1 MNGTSGFEEVQSS
14 TPDHQ
19 PIGSCTSNSINS
31 EQVSGIFSVRTISS
45 LSPQAFAR
53 SMKRLLTPFS
63 TPTIVLLFV
72 LIHAFLFGP
81 PEDLVLAQTP
91 TATLDWI
98 EVTQAIQDLNN
109 SVPLIAGKVT
119 LVRAYLT
126 LNSGSSPSPLKEGKL
141 VVQPSSGPP
150 IIINLINSP
159 FLTNQSQI
167 GPKRLNLNATLNF
180 FLPLLPAGQYQ
191 LAIDNSLI
199 NHDGWTIPCTNCTT
213 QRPMALLQSPK
224 LKIVLVPVI
233 YKSDTDPTFKTDE
246 PQNKEYDLIR
256 SWIKRAYP
264 IASDPSLLKIDDE
277 RNDLLEINVDDL
289 SESDPQKSAE
299 SNYLKATADV
309 TNAVVKTD
317 RLLMENLL
325 STHYVGVVS
334 DHNPNGTTGNA
345 EYFKAGKT
353 TIMGYPQPALQDYFG
368 QPGSVATGQRGLA
381 KPPWATILGGNATY
395 WDSDGSYGDWYIG
408 HELGHTLGRPHAIGS
423 GGTSNTLCDTSL
435 EDPEPLPPGHP
446 NGQLSD
452 STNTFIGYDSGD
464 VALQISP
471 QLLPG
476 PQWHDV
482 MTYCVKQWLSDVTY
496 NEIRCRL
503 HVENGEPCPAPP
515 GPDSTPPA
523 APTNL
528 RISDVQNNGISSNVH
543 SVRFVGQQKMVIVAA
558 QEEWT
563 AAVRTAET
571 SDLPELAGSEK
582 QPTEYLSILAT
593 VNIKNGTGK
602 IVRIAHV
609 GRKPTD
615 VGQKDSTAQIQFL
628 DKNRTVIAS
637 PFAVTVPT
645 NAHSL
650 SLNGQTDWVTVEV
663 PRPAGIDTI
672 QLLIKGIVVDLR
684 VVSPNPPT
692 VSNIHRADPQEETIP
707 GDSVVFAWDADD
719 IDKNTPA
726 FAKDRLTYSV
736 GLSRDSGATWKTI
749 AVMLR
754 NQKHAVPLKRLT
766 GISAVMVRVTAD
778 DGFNTTTTT
787 SPLIKL
793 ENKAAHPKLPPLDV
807 K

>member
-1 MNGTSGFEEVQSS
+1 MA
-14 TPDHQ
+14 
-19 PIGSCTSNSINS
+19 IKKRYGSRWILSLRQNVGLNRFNQLNHCTAN
-31 EQVSGIFSVRTISS
+31 
-45 LSPQAFAR
+45 
-53 SMKRLLTPFS
+53 
-63 TPTIVLLFV
+63 IVLLFV
-72 LIHAFLFGP
+72 LILVFLFGP
-81 PEDLVLAQTP
+81 PEDLVLAQAP

-126 LNSGSSPSPLKEGKL
+126 LSSGYSPSPLKEGKL
-141 VVQPSSGPP
+141 VVQPSSGSP
-150 IIINLINSP
+150 ITINSTNSP

-180 FLPLLPAGQYQ
+180 FLPLLPPGQYK

-199 NHDGWTIPCTNCTT
+199 NYDGWTIPCTNCTT
-213 QRPMALLQSPK
+213 QRPMTLLQSPK

-233 YKSDTDPTFKTDE
+233 YKSDKDPTFRTDE

-277 RNDLLEINVDDL
+277 RNFPLEINVDDL
-289 SESDPQKSAE
+289 SDSYPNKTPK
-299 SNYLKATADV
+299 SNYLNATADV
-309 TNAVVKTD
+309 TNSFVRVD
-317 RLLMENLL
+317 RLLTENLP
-325 STHYVGVVS
+325 STHYVGLVS
-334 DHNPNGTTGNA
+334 DHNPNGTTGNT
-345 EYFKAGKT
+345 EYFKAGNT
-353 TIMGYPQPALQDYFG
+353 TIMGTMPTLQDYFG

-381 KPPWATILGGNATY
+381 QPPWATILGGNATY
-395 WDSDGSYGDWYIG
+395 WDSDGSYGDWYTG
-408 HELGHTLGRPHAIGS
+408 HELGHALGRPHAIGS
-423 GGTSNTLCDTSL
+423 GGTTSNTLCDTSL
-435 EDPEPLPPGHP
+435 ENPVNLPHP

-464 VALQISP
+464 VAPPISP

-476 PQWHDV
+476 QQWHDV
-482 MTYCVKQWLSDVTY
+482 MTYCVYQWLSDVTY

-503 HVENGEPCPAPP
+503 HAENGEPCPFPP
-515 GPDSTPPA
+515 NPNPNPPPA

-528 RISDVQNNGISSNVH
+528 RVSDVQNNGISSNVH
-543 SVRFVGQQKMVIVAA
+543 PVRFVGQQKMVIDAV
-558 QEEWT
+558 QEERT
-563 AAVRTAET
+563 VAVRTTET
-571 SDLPELAGSEK
+571 SDSPELPGSENK
-582 QPTEYLSILAT
+582 PTEYLSILAT

-615 VGQKDSTAQIQFL
+615 VGQKDSNARIQFL
-628 DKNRTVIAS
+628 DKNKAVIAS

-650 SLNGQTDWVTVEV
+650 SLDGHTDWVTVEV
-663 PRPAGIDTI
+663 PRPTGIDTI
-672 QLLIKGIVVDLR
+672 QLLIQGSVVDLR

-692 VSNIHRADPQEETIP
+692 VSNIHRAGPHEGTIP
-707 GDSVVFAWDADD
+707 NDSVVFVWDADD
-719 IDKNTPA
+719 QDKNTLA
-726 FAKDRLTYSV
+726 FAKDVLTYSV
-736 GLSRDSGATWKTI
+736 GLSIDRGATWKTI

-754 NQKHAVPLKRLT
+754 NRKHTVLLKRLK
-766 GISAVMVRVTAD
+766 GLSAVMVRVTPD
-778 DGFNTTTTT
+778 DGFNKTTAT

-793 ENKAAHPKLPPLDV
+793 ANKAARP
-807 K
+807 

>member
-1 MNGTSGFEEVQSS
+1 
-14 TPDHQ
+14 
-19 PIGSCTSNSINS
+19 
-31 EQVSGIFSVRTISS
+31 
-45 LSPQAFAR
+45 
-53 SMKRLLTPFS
+53 
-63 TPTIVLLFV
+63 
-72 LIHAFLFGP
+72 
-81 PEDLVLAQTP
+81 
-91 TATLDWI
+91 
-98 EVTQAIQDLNN
+98 
-109 SVPLIAGKVT
+109 
-119 LVRAYLT
+119 
-126 LNSGSSPSPLKEGKL
+126 
-141 VVQPSSGPP
+141 
-150 IIINLINSP
+150 
-159 FLTNQSQI
+159 
-167 GPKRLNLNATLNF
+167 
-180 FLPLLPAGQYQ
+180 
-191 LAIDNSLI
+191 
-199 NHDGWTIPCTNCTT
+199 
-213 QRPMALLQSPK
+213 MALLQSPK
-224 LKIVLVPVI
+224 LKVVLVPVI
-233 YKSDTDPTFKTDE
+233 YKSDTDPAFRTAE
-246 PQNKEYDLIR
+246 PQSTDYDLIR

-264 IASDPSLLKIDDE
+264 IASDPSFLKIDDE
-277 RNDLLEINVDDL
+277 RNDLLEINVDEL
-289 SESDPQKSAE
+289 SDSEPQNSAE
-299 SNYLKATADV
+299 SNYLNAADAEV
-309 TNAVVKTD
+309 TNEAVRLD

-325 STHYVGVVS
+325 STHYVGIVS
-334 DHNPNGTTGNA
+334 DRNPKRTEPNA
-345 EYFKAGKT
+345 EYFMEGKS
-353 TIMGYPQPALQDYFG
+353 TIMQEFPPDHLHLQDYFG
-368 QPGSVATGQRGLA
+368 QPGSIATGQRGLA
-381 KPPWATILGGNATY
+381 KPPWATIVGGNPTY
-395 WDSDGSYGDWYIG
+395 WDRDGSYGDWYTG

-423 GGTSNTLCDTSL
+423 GGTTSNTLCDTSL

-464 VALQISP
+464 VALNISP

-476 PQWHDV
+476 QQWHDV

-496 NEIRCRL
+496 NKIRCRL
-503 HVENGEPCPAPP
+503 HVENGESCPSPP

-523 APTNL
+523 APINL
-528 RISDVQNNGISSNVH
+528 RISDVRNDGISSNVH
-543 SVRFVGQQKMVIVAA
+543 PVRFVGQQKMVIDAV

-571 SDLPELAGSEK
+571 SDSPELAGSEK

-602 IVRIAHV
+602 TVRIAHV

-628 DKNRTVIAS
+628 DKNRTVIDS

-650 SLNGQTDWVTVEV
+650 SLNGQTDWVTVAV
-663 PRPAGIDTI
+663 PRPTGIDTI

-707 GDSVVFAWDADD
+707 GDSVVFVWDADD

-766 GISAVMVRVTAD
+766 GVSAVMVRVTAD

-793 ENKAAHPKLPPLDV
+793 ENKAATLKLPPLEV
-807 K
+807 Q